1 MLARSL
7 WTSGLVRSRNETD
20 NNSDMYSNSSDSR
33 VVVIWL
39 LNNVVITCVVEGV

>member
-20 NNSDMYSNSSDSR
+20 NNSDMYSNSSDNR

-39 LNNVVITCVVEGV
+39 LNHVVICY